1 MAIETGRIIDSGTSQ
16 LIVIV
21 ARLPS
26 IASTRALRPKWHPL
40 EMRTHAPGRRSAGG
54 ERWAGEAR
62 CEDRVS
68 SSEGD
73 VVLTPS
79 PAEPIVFFSRS
90 IANFR

>member
-1 MAIETGRIIDSGTSQ
+1 MAIETGRIIDNGTSQ
-16 LIVIV
+16 LMVIV

-26 IASTRALRPKWHPL
+26 IASTRALRPKWQPL
-40 EMRTHAPGRRSAGG
+40 EMRTQAPGRRSAGAAQ
-54 ERWAGEAR
+54 WAGEAR

-68 SSEGD
+68 SAEGD

-79 PAEPIVFFSRS
+79 PVEAIVFFSRS